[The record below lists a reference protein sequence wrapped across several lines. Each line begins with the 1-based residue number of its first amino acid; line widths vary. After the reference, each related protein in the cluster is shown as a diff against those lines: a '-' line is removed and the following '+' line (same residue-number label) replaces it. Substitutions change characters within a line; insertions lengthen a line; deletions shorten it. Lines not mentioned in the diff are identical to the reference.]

1 MFGRSVINNLI
12 IIITSSSFSSS
23 LKLITITT
31 TTTTQTTI
39 TTTTTTQTTITTT
52 ITTTRTT
59 LKTDGASAC
68 LLMKESRALE
78 LGYEPKAYLPQGSA
92 ITWVV
97 MVMMGGGNEGL
108 IGDEEEGVE

>member
-1 MFGRSVINNLI
+1 MELMTCWMFGRSVINNLI

-31 TTTTQTTI
+31 TTT
-39 TTTTTTQTTITTT
+39 QTTITTT

-59 LKTDGASAC
+59 LKTDGTSAC

-78 LGYEPKAYLPQGSA
+78 LGYEPKAYLPHGSA
-92 ITWVV
+92 VTWVV

-108 IGDEEEGVE
+108 IGDEEEGVV